1 MKDYRVDP
9 TKLIPELNQIVLH
22 LFVSFVVLAL
32 FLLVSFSM
40 IGREE
45 SW

>member
-1 MKDYRVDP
+1 MNDYRVDP
-9 TKLIPELNQIVLH
+9 TKLILELNQIVLH
-22 LFVSFVVLAL
+22 CFVSFVVLAL
-32 FLLVSFSM
+32 ILLVSFYT